1 MADRNPDNHSVAKI
15 GIVADDLTGGC
26 DSGIE
31 FVACSKSV
39 FVMVES
45 GFEAPAEAE
54 EGIIVY
60 NTQSRNLPP
69 KEAYDRTFEATRRAF
84 SGGAGLIFKKVDSA
98 LRGNF
103 AVEVGA
109 VMDAAAATVA
119 FILPAIPDAGRETIG
134 GLQHIHGI
142 PVAESFYANDPE
154 HPVTESS
161 VLTRAEHGSS
171 RKAGLI
177 SLADVRAGRT
187 AEAATTLQNRGRQLI
202 VVDARSPSDL
212 DSAVKDIVKCARPKV
227 FVGCQGLARALAAQ
241 LPAVRDAP
249 STLEK
254 RRGTRGSTFF
264 VCGTPH
270 PQSKRQLEIG
280 AKAGDL
286 QLVEIGMN
294 RIAKTSKPEAALNEF
309 VKNCQRGLIA
319 GKNVAVCVRGKV
331 ARPPAELCDSILAFL
346 SNLCRRVVEVAPP
359 AALVLTGGETAHSVC
374 RALSISALKLH
385 ARIAPLVV
393 ASKVVGGPC
402 HGTIVVAKGGS
413 IGPDDLV
420 CRIHESLRGGK

>member
-1 MADRNPDNHSVAKI
+1 MANPNPDNYSAARI
-15 GIVADDLTGGC
+15 GVVADDLTGAC
-26 DSGIE
+26 DSGVE
-31 FVACSKSV
+31 FLACSKSV

-45 GFEAPAEAE
+45 SFETLAEAE

-69 KEAYDRTFEATRRAF
+69 KEAYDRSFEATRRAF
-84 SGGAGLIFKKVDSA
+84 SGGAGLVFKKVDSA

-109 VMDAAAATVA
+109 VMDAAAAPVA

-134 GLQHIHGI
+134 GVQHIHGI
-142 PVAESFYANDPE
+142 PVAESFYASDPE

-161 VLTRAEHGSS
+161 VLARAEQGSS

-187 AEAATTLQNRGRQLI
+187 AEAAMRLQNEGRQLI
-202 VVDARSPSDL
+202 VVDARSPVDL
-212 DSAVKDIVKCARPKV
+212 DSAVKDIVQCARPKV
-227 FVGCQGLARALAAQ
+227 FVGCQGLARALASQ
-241 LPAVRDAP
+241 LPTVREAP
-249 STLEK
+249 LTLEK
-254 RRGTRGSTFF
+254 PRGTRGSTFF

-280 AKAGDL
+280 AKAGEL
-286 QLVEIGMN
+286 QLVEVGMSRIG
-294 RIAKTSKPEAALNEF
+294 KTSKPEAALNEF
-309 VKNCQRGLIA
+309 VKTCRGGLLA
-319 GKNVAVCVRGKV
+319 GQNVAVCVRGKV
-331 ARPPAELCDSILAFL
+331 ARPPADLCDSILAFL
-346 SNLCRRVVEVAPP
+346 SNLCRRVVEVTPP

-374 RALSISALKLH
+374 RALGIGALKLH
-385 ARIAPLVV
+385 ARILPLVV

-402 HGTIVVAKGGS
+402 HGMIVVAKGGS
-413 IGPDDLV
+413 IGPDDVV